1 MFLQLLMLAL
11 LFLLVEPAYMVL
23 CGVEVYRG
31 VEEPPVWPGSAESQR
46 PAHTHA
52 HAHAH
57 THTHTETHT
66 HTHTQKHTHVS
77 SLFSPVS
84 PGDTALRTRSIL

>member
-46 PAHTHA
+46 PAHA
-52 HAHAH
+52 HAHA
-57 THTHTETHT
+57 HT

-84 PGDTALRTRSIL
+84 PGDTALRTRSLL